1 MKIYESPVVTVQN
14 VESSDIITQ
23 SIFADT
29 ATTYARV
36 EW

>member
-29 ATTYARV
+29 DTAGAEL